1 MKHII
6 SYISCIAISAMISAS
21 CTGDLDQTP
30 VTKTTSANV
39 YSSAS
44 NYKSV
49 LAKIY
54 ASYVIAG
61 QEKGGGN
68 ADISSNGG
76 YDLMRGLFN
85 MEEAPTDELASTWL
99 EGDNIGNLTYM
110 TWDANDPWV
119 SDVYYRLYYTIAL
132 SNEFIRNAADDKISG
147 FTDSEKTELKCERNE
162 ARFLRSLAYYY
173 VLDLFGQ
180 GPFVTEDD
188 PVGAYTPESYTNKQ
202 IFSYIESELKDVEA
216 NLPSPSECEY
226 GRASSAAADALL
238 ARLYLNAGNFD
249 SGDHYTDCITYCK
262 KVIADGFSLDPDYAK
277 LFNADNNKR
286 TDEIIFPLVVDAKY
300 TMSWGATTYIICG
313 EVGSTSSQ
321 NSADYGVTSPWGM
334 FRMRGELPGMFD
346 DMTGTTDKRAMFYMN
361 GQTQWLDKAV
371 DDQSEGYFCEKW
383 SNLKDDGTAASNT
396 TSDGVSTDFPVFRMS
411 DIYLML
417 AESVI
422 RGGAGSSRADALGY
436 LNQIRERA
444 YGNNSGN
451 INDADMTLDYILK
464 ERARELY
471 LECVRRTDL
480 IRFGLFTGK
489 DYLWQWKG
497 GVADGKNVDSKYD
510 IYPIPATELSANPN
524 LHNENY

>member
-1 MKHII
+1 MKKII
-6 SYISCIAISAMISAS
+6 SYISVIAISVMIFAS
-21 CTGDLDQTP
+21 CTGDLDQIP
-30 VTKTTSANV
+30 VTKTTSKDV
-39 YSSAS
+39 YSKAS

-68 ADISSNGG
+68 ADISSNSG

-85 MEEAPTDELASTWL
+85 LEEASTDELASTWL

-132 SNEFIRNAADDKISG
+132 SNEFIRNAADGKISG
-147 FTDSEKTELKCERNE
+147 FTDAEQTEIKNERNE
-162 ARFLRSLAYYY
+162 ARFLRALSYYY

-180 GPFVTEDD
+180 GPFVTEND
-188 PVGAYTPESYTNKQ
+188 PVGAYTPKAYTNSQ
-202 IFSYIESELKDVEA
+202 LFSYIESELKDVEA

-226 GRASSAAADALL
+226 GRASSAAAAALL
-238 ARLYLNAGNFD
+238 AKLYLNAVVFD
-249 SGDHYTDCITYCK
+249 AGDHYTDCITYCK
-262 KVIADGFSLDPDYAK
+262 KVIADGFHLDSDYSG

-286 TDEIIFPLVVDAKY
+286 TDEIIFPFVVDAGY

-321 NSADYGVTSPWGM
+321 KADDYGVTSPWGM
-334 FRMRGELPGMFD
+334 FRLRGELPELFAD
-346 DMTGTTDKRAMFYMN
+346 KTGTTDKRAMFYTD
-361 GQTQWLDKAV
+361 GQTQWLDKAI
-371 DDQSEGYFCEKW
+371 DDQTQGYFCEKW

-396 TSDGVSTDFPVFRMS
+396 TSDGVSTDFPVFRLS
-411 DIYLML
+411 DVYLML

-422 RGGAGSSRADALGY
+422 RGGTGATRADALGY
-436 LNQIRERA
+436 LNLIRERA
-444 YGNNSGN
+444 YGDNSGD
-451 INDADMTLDYILK
+451 ITDADMTLDYILK

-471 LECVRRTDL
+471 WECVRRTDL
-480 IRFGLFTGK
+480 IRFGVFTGK

-497 GVADGKNVDSKYD
+497 GAADGKNVDSKYN

-524 LHNENY
+524 LQNENY